1 MKTAM
6 YAALG
11 AVGYMVLDGLWLGVL
26 MKDFYR
32 DQLAPIARLSN
43 GQFAPHWGAAL
54 IVYVA
59 LGAGIAC
66 FVVPR
71 ATSVTS
77 AAGFGALFGL
87 VVYAVYDFTNYA
99 TLRQFPLAV
108 TVLDVV
114 WGAVA
119 SAVCA
124 VAVWMV
130 AR

>member
-11 AVGYMVLDGLWLGVL
+11 AVGYMVLDGIWLGVL

-54 IVYVA
+54 VVYVA
-59 LGAGIAC
+59 LGAGIAL

-71 ATSVTS
+71 ASSVAS

-87 VVYAVYDFTNYA
+87 ITYAVYDFTNYA
-99 TLRQFPLAV
+99 TLRQWPFALTLV
-108 TVLDVV
+108 DVA

-124 VAVWMV
+124 AAVWMV